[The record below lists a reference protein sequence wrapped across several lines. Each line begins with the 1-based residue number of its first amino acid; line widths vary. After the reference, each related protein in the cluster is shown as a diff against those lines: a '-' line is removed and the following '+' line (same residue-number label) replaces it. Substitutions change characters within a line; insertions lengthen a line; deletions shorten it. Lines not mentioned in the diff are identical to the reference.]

1 MNKDQIISAKIL
13 AAMANG
19 MDLKSAFD
27 FVIGEGAY
35 IKLAGDVY
43 DALRAKQ
50 GL

>member
-1 MNKDQIISAKIL
+1 MNKDPIIIAKIL
-13 AAMANG
+13 TAMSNG
-19 MDLKSAFD
+19 MELNEAFD

-35 IKLAGDVY
+35 AKLAGDLY